1 MFSKVG
7 RVLVSI
13 VVIAIVLLG
22 VILDVEF
29 TMSMKFLIAITCA
42 AVVIDWCD
50 R

>member
-1 MFSKVG
+1 MFRNVG

-29 TMSMKFLIAITCA
+29 TMSMKFIIMITGA
-42 AVVIDWCD
+42 AVLLDWCD

>member
-13 VVIAIVLLG
+13 MVIAIVLLG

-29 TMSMKFLIAITCA
+29 TMSMKFLTAIVGATL
-42 AVVIDWCD
+42 IFDWCD
-50 R
+50 Q

>member
-13 VVIAIVLLG
+13 VVIAFVLLG
-22 VILDVEF
+22 IILDVEF
-29 TMSMKFLIAITCA
+29 TLAMKMLIMIAGA
-42 AVVIDWCD
+42 AVIIDWCD

>member
-7 RVLVSI
+7 RVLVGI

-29 TMSMKFLIAITCA
+29 TMSMKFLTAIVA
-42 AVVIDWCD
+42 ATLIFDWCD
-50 R
+50 Q